1 MFKLKA
7 KQKIFEIGGVKVG
20 GQPGELPT
28 VLIGSIFYF
37 GHTKIDMN
45 EEKGTFNKE
54 KAEAL
59 IKKQEELSDMT
70 GNPGM
75 LEVVGVRPGTPFY
88 NLIDYI
94 ADVTDMPF
102 LISSERPPVL
112 MSGAKHVAEVGLQ
125 DRVVYSSILKGISE
139 EELEAIK
146 NSGIKAALL
155 LGKNPMEESADG
167 KLKVV
172 KDVLKLAGKAK
183 IEKPLI
189 DVATLAF
196 GIKMGPAAR
205 AIYLI
210 KNEYGYPVGIGTGNV
225 TTTFDWAKSRLTR
238 PILRTTYGSCNA
250 IAQVMGANWLLYG
263 PVQHAPY
270 IFPSVAMTDSYIL
283 TAMAELG
290 IRPAV
295 EGKHPL
301 FNLLRG

>member
-20 GQPGELPT
+20 GQPGEVPT
-28 VLIGSIFYF
+28 VLIGSIFYL
-37 GHTKIDMN
+37 GHTKIDID
-45 EEKGTFNKE
+45 EEKGTFDKE

-75 LEVVGVRPGTPFY
+75 LEVVGVRPDA
-88 NLIDYI
+88 LRREIDYI
-94 ADVTDMPF
+94 AEVTDMPF

-112 MSGAKHVAEVGLQ
+112 MAGAKHVGEIGLQ
-125 DRVVYSSILKGISE
+125 DRVVYSSLLKGTSD
-139 EELEAIK
+139 EELEIVK

-155 LGKNPMEESADG
+155 LAKNPMEETADG

-205 AIYLI
+205 ALYLI

-225 TTTFDWAKSRLTR
+225 TTTFNWAINRLTR
-238 PILRTTYGSCNA
+238 PILRTTYGTCNA

-263 PVQHAPY
+263 PIQHAPY
-270 IFPSVAMTDSYIL
+270 VFPSVAMTDSYIL

-295 EGKHPL
+295 EKQHPL
-301 FNLLRG
+301 FNVLRG